1 MNKAIALIL
10 ILGLAAAGVAWW
22 IGADA
27 QPVTVDEI
35 GDENQTV
42 PQGQL
47 PRFAAKGDAARLYAF
62 AAGDADTLRWMP
74 CTHGPALGSRLGGWD
89 GTVPGRSGLAARCD
103 NAVLLAVVPAATQ
116 K

>member
-1 MNKAIALIL
+1 MNKAIALVL

-62 AAGDADTLRWMP
+62 TAGDADTLRWMP
-74 CTHGPALGSRLGGWD
+74 CTCGCTNVGHVSNRSCYVKAEAD
-89 GTVPGRSGLAARCD
+89 GRVTFTSH
-103 NAVLLAVVPAATQ
+103 AAT
-116 K
+116 